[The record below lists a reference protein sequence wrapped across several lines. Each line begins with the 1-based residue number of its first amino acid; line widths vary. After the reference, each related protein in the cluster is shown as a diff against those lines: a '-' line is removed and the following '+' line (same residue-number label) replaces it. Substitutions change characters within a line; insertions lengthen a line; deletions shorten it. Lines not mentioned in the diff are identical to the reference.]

1 MNLLLRTAAAA
12 LLLFLPVHGY
22 SQTVEIKL
30 GTVAKEGTPWHDIL
44 NRMQQDWRRA
54 SNGKVNVRVFP
65 GTLGDENEMVD
76 AVKIGQLQA
85 VGVSGVALGRIV
97 PGVGALQLPM
107 LVDSYDDLD
116 RVRAALEPRLE
127 AAMAKEGFIVLNW
140 SEVGWVQFFTK
151 TRAKTPADLKKMKL
165 FINADDA
172 EAEKLYL
179 DLGFRPVPLGAT
191 DLFTSLTTGL
201 IEAFDVPPL
210 LALGN
215 QSFALAKHMI
225 DLRWA
230 PLIGATVI
238 DRKVWDKIDRPLQVE
253 LMRIARA
260 SGRDLRAKIRAS
272 GDEAIATMVKNGLIV
287 ETLSPG
293 ERDQWR
299 ETAKIA
305 IAKMRERALIPAEY
319 IDEAIRL
326 SVPSSNS
333 ANPAAPNRP
342 R

>member
-1 MNLLLRTAAAA
+1 MNFLLRPAALA
-12 LLLFLPVHGY
+12 LLLLLTVDGY
-22 SQTVEIKL
+22 AQTIEIKL
-30 GTVAKEGTPWHDIL
+30 GTLATTDTPWHAIL
-44 NRMQQDWRRA
+44 NRMQQDWRTA
-54 SNGKVNVRVFP
+54 SKGKVVVRVFP

-76 AVKIGQLQA
+76 ALRIGQLQA
-85 VGVSGVALGRIV
+85 VGVSGVALGRIF
-97 PGVGALQLPM
+97 PGVEALQLPM
-107 LVDSYDDLD
+107 LVDSYEDLD
-116 RVRAALEPRLE
+116 RVRTALEPRLE
-127 AAMAKEGFIVLNW
+127 AAIAKEGFIVLNW

-151 TRAKTPADLKKMKL
+151 TKAKTPADIKKLKL

-215 QSFALAKHMI
+215 QSFALTPHMI
-225 DLRWA
+225 DLKWA
-230 PLIGATVI
+230 PLIGATII
-238 DRKVWDKIDRPLQVE
+238 DKKVWDKIDRPLQDE

-260 SGRDLRAKIRAS
+260 SGKELRAKIRAS
-272 GDEAIATMVKNGLIV
+272 GDEAIAAMVKNRLTV
-287 ETLSPG
+287 VTLTPG

-299 ETAKIA
+299 EMAKTAIGKI
-305 IAKMRERALIPAEY
+305 RERGLIPAEY

-326 SVPSSNS
+326 SVAPGPT
-333 ANPAAPNRP
+333 NPAAPNRP

>member
-1 MNLLLRTAAAA
+1 MNSLLHSAALA
-12 LLLFLPVHGY
+12 LLLLLTVDGY
-22 SQTVEIKL
+22 AQTIEIKL
-30 GTVAKEGTPWHDIL
+30 GTLAQTDTPWHAIL
-44 NRMQQDWRRA
+44 NRMQQDWRTA
-54 SNGKVNVRVFP
+54 SRGKVVVRVFP

-76 AVKIGQLQA
+76 ALRIGQLQA
-85 VGVSGVALGRIV
+85 VGVSGVALGRIF
-97 PGVGALQLPM
+97 PGVEALQLPM

-116 RVRAALEPRLE
+116 RVRTALEPRLE
-127 AAMAKEGFIVLNW
+127 AAIAKEGFIVLNW

-151 TRAKTPADLKKMKL
+151 TKAKTPADIKKLKL

-172 EAEKLYL
+172 ESEKLYL

-215 QSFALAKHMI
+215 QSFGVAKHMI
-225 DLRWA
+225 DLKWA
-230 PLIGATVI
+230 PLIGATII
-238 DRKVWDKIDRPLQVE
+238 DKKVWDKIDRPLQDE

-272 GDEAIATMVKNGLIV
+272 GDEAIAVMAKNGLTV
-287 ETLSPG
+287 ETLTPA

-299 ETAKIA
+299 EMAKTA
-305 IAKMRERALIPAEY
+305 IAKIRERGLIPAEY

-326 SVPSSNS
+326 SVPPGG